1 MTFTYHL
8 NDRMTDCIVVLPCNV
23 CYLGNSSDADV
34 IVTWLC
40 EHMDEVPSAPP
51 TEEGEEGEEEEE
63 EAQQEVTPTQ
73 PPKEAKPKPSAV
85 PVDEIVD
92 NDSDSDSDA
101 AGDDGVDV
109 TESHVGDTAGYK
121 TPADFVTKS
130 EYGSYVK
137 DNVAVG
143 MTVECCEAYEQIKVG
158 DSGKVMKVSRDAQC

>member
-1 MTFTYHL
+1 MAFTYHL
-8 NDRMTDCIVVLPCNV
+8 NDRFPDCIVVLPCNI

-51 TEEGEEGEEEEE
+51 TEEGEEEE

-85 PVDEIVD
+85 PIDEIVD
-92 NDSDSDSDA
+92 NESDSDSDA
-101 AGDDGVDV
+101 AGDDSVDV

-121 TPADFVTKS
+121 TSSDFVTKS
-130 EYGSYVK
+130 EYTSYVK

-158 DSGKVMKVSRDAQC
+158 DSGKVIKVSRDAQC